1 MFCTGIFLFVRVRRK
16 NKMTNTAQNS
26 YLETQKLE
34 KLICKYS
41 LPCIISLLL
50 GALYNIV
57 DQIYIA
63 NAEYLG
69 SYGNAANSV
78 VFPMTV
84 IALAAATMIGD
95 GTSAFFSMTLG
106 VRQDEKAKSIG
117 NAIVMT
123 VLSSV
128 VVTAVYLVFADGI
141 LCAFGAQVNAETYAL
156 SKEYFFWISL
166 GIPFYMFGQ
175 AMNPIIRSDGSPR
188 FAMVSLLRE
197 TVFGVGLV
205 LVLPVY
211 FGLYGILY
219 FMPVADTLTFI
230 ISAAV
235 IFGVC
240 KSLSKA
246 EKESAVK

>member
-1 MFCTGIFLFVRVRRK
+1 
-16 NKMTNTAQNS
+16 MTNTAQNS

-41 LPCIISLLL
+41 LPCIISLLV

-106 VRQDEKAKSIG
+106 ARQDEKAAKSIG

-175 AMNPIIRSDGSPR
+175 AMNSIIRSDGSPR
-188 FAMVSLLRE
+188 FAMVSLFRE

>member
-1 MFCTGIFLFVRVRRK
+1 MTRVFVLYRDFFVCTGEEK
-16 NKMTNTAQNS
+16 NKMTNTAQNG
-26 YLETQKLE
+26 YLETQKLG

-41 LPCIISLLL
+41 LPCIISLLV

-106 VRQDEKAKSIG
+106 ARQDEKAAKSIG

-128 VVTAVYLVFADGI
+128 VVTAVYLVFADVRSAGKRRNICFVKGI
-141 LCAFGAQVNAETYAL
+141 FLLDKPRHTFLYVRSGNEPDNTFRRKSSFCNA
-156 SKEYFFWISL
+156 
-166 GIPFYMFGQ
+166 
-175 AMNPIIRSDGSPR
+175 
-188 FAMVSLLRE
+188 
-197 TVFGVGLV
+197 
-205 LVLPVY
+205 
-211 FGLYGILY
+211 
-219 FMPVADTLTFI
+219 VAA
-230 ISAAV
+230 S
-235 IFGVC
+235 
-240 KSLSKA
+240 
-246 EKESAVK
+246 